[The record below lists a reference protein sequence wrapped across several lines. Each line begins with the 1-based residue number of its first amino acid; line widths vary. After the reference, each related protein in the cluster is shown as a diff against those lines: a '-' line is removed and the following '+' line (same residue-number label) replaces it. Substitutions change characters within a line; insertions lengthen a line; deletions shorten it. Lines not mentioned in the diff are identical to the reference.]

1 MDGALAAHRGP
12 APSLHMNVAD
22 ALSANL
28 GVGATTTPKAVLA
41 TKVVATIGLASE
53 DLETLRA
60 MVAAGMDVA
69 RINFSHIR
77 THDELTRQ
85 VGLVRAAAAAE
96 GRQVAILGDL
106 CGPKMRLRHVPD
118 GGVHVEP
125 GSVGFGLF
133 RFFWRRRQ
141 VVFTSLATICD
152 LRRYRSGSNHHWHAG
167 GSEDKGR

>member
-1 MDGALAAHRGP
+1 
-12 APSLHMNVAD
+12 MNVAD

-28 GVGATTTPKAVLA
+28 GAGATTTPKAVLA
-41 TKVVATIGLASE
+41 TKVVATIGPASE

-85 VGLVRAAAAAE
+85 VGLVRAATAAE

-118 GGVHVEP
+118 GWVRVEP
-125 GSVGFGLF
+125 GSVGFGLSDSSGVAA
-133 RFFWRRRQ
+133 RSSSPAWPPSVTSGDTAADPTTTGTRRVPR
-141 VVFTSLATICD
+141 TK
-152 LRRYRSGSNHHWHAG
+152 G
-167 GSEDKGR
+167 GSPARLVRLCTASRMYG